1 MSDRDSFRIG
11 HSDRDRAADDLRQ
24 AHTEGRLTDEELQKR
39 LEQVAQAK
47 TVGDVKAIFADLP
60 DPIVGPLATPA
71 SLPVA
76 PTPAEIREPGYTPSD
91 PLILS
96 AVFSPAKRSGPWVV
110 PPYVRA
116 HAIMSQVTFDC
127 LLATAVTSVID
138 VEVLPGADGV
148 LWVIPE
154 GWAVDVSRLSVGI
167 GGSIKSTVSVQP
179 SWGHPLIV
187 ARGSLGLGRFRARY
201 ANSRE
206 RRRNRLNR

>member
-76 PTPAEIREPGYTPSD
+76 PTRPKYVSPDTLPATP
-91 PLILS
+91 
-96 AVFSPAKRSGPWVV
+96 
-110 PPYVRA
+110 
-116 HAIMSQVTFDC
+116 
-127 LLATAVTSVID
+127 
-138 VEVLPGADGV
+138 
-148 LWVIPE
+148 
-154 GWAVDVSRLSVGI
+154 
-167 GGSIKSTVSVQP
+167 
-179 SWGHPLIV
+179 
-187 ARGSLGLGRFRARY
+187 
-201 ANSRE
+201 
-206 RRRNRLNR
+206 